1 MRIESGHIIAAAAAI
16 LATSAT
22 ASAQSAL
29 PGPSQ
34 ETRAMIM
41 GPLVSRIEA
50 QSGVRAANEASLS
63 SAPAVTYINARST
76 RPNVTR
82 FAAEALD
89 ARSPLFGRRGVSG
102 FSGREATLESSGNS
116 RVIVSISE
124 ANDPSNLFSNV
135 SPDYVEAGGM
145 RVAGIGEDR
154 ARSMGLSYE
163 TRFDAVGRDNSLDV
177 GIAPR
182 AGVSLGQFGPSY
194 EAGATLRVGQYVKE
208 ELEGRPAWWLFAGAD
223 RETVMFDPGEGLSN
237 SFAYGETAMVGD
249 AQAGVAMR
257 FYGAD
262 LSVAYVHRETTYSI
276 PTHSWETSEGFAA
289 FSLSLQH

>member
-1 MRIESGHIIAAAAAI
+1 
-16 LATSAT
+16 
-22 ASAQSAL
+22 
-29 PGPSQ
+29 
-34 ETRAMIM
+34 MIM
-41 GPLVSRIEA
+41 GPLVSSIEA
-50 QSGVRAANEASLS
+50 QTDARALDDARLTSGS
-63 SAPAVTYINARST
+63 SVTYINTQST
-76 RPNVTR
+76 RPNATR

-124 ANDPSNLFSNV
+124 ADDPTGLFSNA

-145 RVAGIGEDR
+145 RVAGVSPDR
-154 ARSMGLSYE
+154 SRSMGLSYE

-194 EAGATLRVGQYVKE
+194 EAGATLRIGQYVKE

-237 SFAYGETAMVGD
+237 SLAYRETAMVGD